1 MTFTYE
7 LAFLLIMLVIIFIM
21 KKDFILSKLKG
32 EKGVSN
38 IDNVDQS
45 AAPVKKE
52 DSNAIAI
59 ENLVNLNI
67 GLRVSELNKES
78 FKDLLI
84 EIETLIDDLITVVQ
98 LVNEEGK
105 YTEHTPLINR
115 IANVYLIRY
124 ISAFVELPINKKM
137 EQKEQFKQGLDTL
150 KNSIQAAKK
159 TLENENNEEFVKQM
173 GFVKAFFDGDFNG
186 GKQ

>member
-1 MTFTYE
+1 MTFTYV
-7 LAFLLIMLVIIFIM
+7 LAFLLIVLIVIFVM
-21 KKDFILSKLKG
+21 KKDLILSKLKKEEG
-32 EKGVSN
+32 N
-38 IDNVDQS
+38 IDNIDQS
-45 AAPVKKE
+45 ASPVKKE
-52 DSNAIAI
+52 DSNSIAI
-59 ENLVNLNI
+59 ENLVKLNI
-67 GLRVSELNKES
+67 GLRISELNKEA
-78 FKDLLI
+78 FNDLLV
-84 EIETLIDDLITVVQ
+84 ETETLIDDLIVVVQ

-115 IANVYLIRY
+115 MANVYLVRY
-124 ISAFVELPINKKM
+124 ISAFVELPTNKKL

>member
-1 MTFTYE
+1 MTFTYV
-7 LAFLLIMLVIIFIM
+7 LAFLLIVLIVIFVM
-21 KKDFILSKLKG
+21 KKDLILSKLKK
-32 EKGVSN
+32 EEDSN
-38 IDNVDQS
+38 IENIDQS
-45 AAPVKKE
+45 TSKVEKE

-59 ENLVNLNI
+59 ENLVKLNI
-67 GLRVSELNKES
+67 GLRLSELNKEA
-78 FKDLLI
+78 FKDLLV
-84 EIETLIDDLITVVQ
+84 ETEALIDDLIVVVQ
-98 LVNEEGK
+98 SVNEEGK

-115 IANVYLIRY
+115 MANVYLVRY
-124 ISAFVELPINKKM
+124 ISAFVDLPTNKKL

-159 TLENENNEEFVKQM
+159 TLENENNEEFIKQM